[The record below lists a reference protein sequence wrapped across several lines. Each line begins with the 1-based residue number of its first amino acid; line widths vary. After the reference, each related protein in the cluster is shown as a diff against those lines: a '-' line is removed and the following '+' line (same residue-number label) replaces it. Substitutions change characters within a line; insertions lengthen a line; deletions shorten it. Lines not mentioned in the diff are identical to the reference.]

1 MKRLLKLAFALAAGI
16 LLGQVVLGQT
26 GHATEN
32 ADSVTIRDF
41 EKRVSAWLDFRK
53 KIESNLPQLKA
64 TSSPE
69 KISDHQRKLA
79 GAIRDA
85 RKNAK
90 EGDIFTPEI
99 AAEIRRLISLAM
111 KPDGKDIAASLQ
123 HAEPVQLR
131 LRVNDSYPANVPLQ
145 STPPSLL
152 ANLPHLPPDIEY
164 RVAGRDLI
172 LLDAKANLVIDVM
185 ENVFS

>member
-1 MKRLLKLAFALAAGI
+1 MIKIFAFALTAGI
-16 LLGQVVLGQT
+16 ILAPIVY
-26 GHATEN
+26 ATEN
-32 ADSVTIRDF
+32 ADSVTIGDF

-53 KIESNLPQLKA
+53 KIESNLPPLKA
-64 TSSPE
+64 TASPE
-69 KISDHQRKLA
+69 KISDHQRRLA

-90 EGDIFTPEI
+90 AGDIFTPEI

-123 HAEPVQLR
+123 HAEPVHLQLH
-131 LRVNDSYPANVPLQ
+131 VNDSYPANVPLQ

-164 RVAGRDLI
+164 RVVGRGLI